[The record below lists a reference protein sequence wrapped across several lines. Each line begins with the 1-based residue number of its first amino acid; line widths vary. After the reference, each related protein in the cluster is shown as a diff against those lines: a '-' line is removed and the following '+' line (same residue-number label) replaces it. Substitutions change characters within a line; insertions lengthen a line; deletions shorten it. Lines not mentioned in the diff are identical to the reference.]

1 MSRRVSY
8 PRTNNGLINYLKER
22 GVLRDAAVEAVMR
35 RVDRAHYADF
45 NPYFDS
51 PQDIGCNATISAPH
65 MHAIALQLLAPALR
79 DGETRRALDVGAGS
93 GYVTACMALLQDE
106 AADAVA
112 DAGLVVGVEHIAQ
125 LAAFATANLRRDQP
139 KLLRDGR
146 VQVVV
151 GDGRLGYAPEA
162 PFDAIHVGAAALE
175 PPHELEAQLA
185 AGGRMVVP
193 VAEAG
198 AGASAGRQRLL
209 LVQRSA
215 DGSRLRR
222 TRKMAVN
229 FVALTD
235 AARQWAG
242 ARPPPPARSARPRPP
257 ARPPRPA
264 RAAPTSALVPLGD
277 ARKPRPP
284 PPPPD
289 EDDAPRGD
297 HAPRQ

>member
-1 MSRRVSY
+1 MYQHKRV
-8 PRTNNGLINYLKER
+8 REGRACARAER

-65 MHAIALQLLAPALR
+65 MRRACVRVQHAIALQLLAPALR

-146 VQVVV
+146 VQVVGTRSHAHAHYTHLPRTHPLLYSRSEARRKSDLDRFIKV
-151 GDGRLGYAPEA
+151 RFELMLGGKH
-162 PFDAIHVGAAALE
+162 D
-175 PPHELEAQLA
+175 
-185 AGGRMVVP
+185 
-193 VAEAG
+193 
-198 AGASAGRQRLL
+198 
-209 LVQRSA
+209 
-215 DGSRLRR
+215 
-222 TRKMAVN
+222 N
-229 FVALTD
+229 N
-235 AARQWAG
+235 
-242 ARPPPPARSARPRPP
+242 
-257 ARPPRPA
+257 
-264 RAAPTSALVPLGD
+264 
-277 ARKPRPP
+277 
-284 PPPPD
+284 
-289 EDDAPRGD
+289 
-297 HAPRQ
+297 